1 MILLARTSLNVFF
14 TDNEVSFIEKP
25 DGYNMKKLK
34 YSSVELEPG
43 MIENGIIYKE
53 ERLLKLLKETFKM
66 FKIKAK
72 RVNLVVHEELFTFRK
87 IEVPII
93 YKPNEIGDYIKQQM
107 QKMIMVP
114 FEDMKM
120 DYVIHRKNEDHYEV
134 IMFYAPTTE
143 LKTYLNI
150 FYNMNMEVVRTD
162 IPPLALHRLYYYRKH
177 EDSDLEFDKDIMFVT
192 IFDNT
197 YSLYVFDEEIPL
209 FSLVNNITAKVLSD
223 DKYLELIDSEISKI
237 ANYYKYNIHAGER
250 DVEKVVIYN
259 MSSKFSNEKLNE
271 YFVEEGSTIES
282 IIFDMKQ
289 VSTIVDTLIDR
300 ECYIPLASS
309 LIQSRGLF

>member
-1 MILLARTSLNVFF
+1 LARTSLNVFF

>member
-1 MILLARTSLNVFF
+1 LARTSLNVFF
-14 TDNEVSFIEKP
+14 TDHEVSFIEKP

-34 YSSVELEPG
+34 YSSVDLEPG

-53 ERLLKLLKETFKM
+53 EKLLKLLKETFKM

-143 LKTYLNI
+143 LKTYLNV
-150 FYNMNMEVVRTD
+150 FYNMNMEVIRTD

-192 IFDNT
+192 IFDYT
-197 YSLYVFDEEIPL
+197 YSLYIFDEEIPL
-209 FSLVNNITAKVLSD
+209 FSLVNNITAKILQD

-237 ANYYKYNIHAGER
+237 ANYYKYNIHSGER
-250 DVEKVVIYN
+250 DVQKVVIYN
-259 MSSKFSNEKLNE
+259 MSNKFTNEKLNQ
-271 YFVEEGSTIES
+271 YFVEEGATIES
-282 IIFDMKQ
+282 QIFDMKQ